1 MSERADSEK
10 GMDTGQFC
18 WPFPSLSLS
27 FSLSLTLSLSVYVS
41 LVDVDSETGI
51 VGWKHGTM
59 TENLIRLATTPPTHM
74 PHLEFLY
81 SYSQTQT

>member
-10 GMDTGQFC
+10 GMDTGKFC

-27 FSLSLTLSLSVYVS
+27 HSLSPSLSLSLSLSLSVYVS
-41 LVDVDSETGI
+41 LVDVNSETGI

-59 TENLIRLATTPPTHM
+59 TENLLRPPDAYATLGVP
-74 PHLEFLY
+74 L
-81 SYSQTQT
+81 